1 MTLTKPCFP
10 IPQSCFFSHLPIFP
24 TSFFSAFRIPNSTFR
39 PPHLPVSLSP
49 PLRLSPSLFY
59 SPISPSFHSA
69 FRIPN
74 SAFQTSPHLPV
85 PAFLYSRQIVSAPRN
100 PESGIWHPLILR
112 LPLTH
117 PPFLRVS
124 PPKIPLFSTLLGFFS
139 ATALTY
145 GEQNRVDSHI
155 VQPGA
160 NSTRSHAE
168 SFSKNGFFFSNK

>member
-112 LPLTH
+112 LPLTQ
-117 PPFLRVS
+117 VS
-124 PPKIPLFSTLLGFFS
+124 LSPIPLFYGYLPQKSPFFQHYWDFFPLL
-139 ATALTY
+139 
-145 GEQNRVDSHI
+145 R
-155 VQPGA
+155 
-160 NSTRSHAE
+160 
-168 SFSKNGFFFSNK
+168 

>member
-1 MTLTKPCFP
+1 LLFFP
-10 IPQSCFFSHLPIFP
+10 PSHLPNFLL
-24 TSFFSAFRIPNSTFR
+24 FRIPHSQFHIQTT
-39 PPHLPVSLSP
+39 P
-49 PLRLSPSLFY
+49 SPSLPLTP
-59 SPISPSFHSA
+59 SPTLPIPFLFPHLSLLSFRIPHSQFRLPNLPPSPSPRFSLLPANSISPS
-69 FRIPN
+69 
-74 SAFQTSPHLPV
+74 
-85 PAFLYSRQIVSAPRN
+85 
-100 PESGIWHPLILR
+100 ESGIRYLASSNPSSPPHPS

>member
-39 PPHLPVSLSP
+39 P
-49 PLRLSPSLFY
+49 
-59 SPISPSFHSA
+59 
-69 FRIPN
+69 
-74 SAFQTSPHLPV
+74 PHLPV